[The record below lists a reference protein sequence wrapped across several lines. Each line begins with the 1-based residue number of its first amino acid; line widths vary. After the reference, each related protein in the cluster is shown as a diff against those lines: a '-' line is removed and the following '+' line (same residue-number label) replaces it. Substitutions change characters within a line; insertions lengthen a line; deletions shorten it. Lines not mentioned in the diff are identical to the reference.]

1 MRDEVND
8 GKIGEGLTKADEA
21 IVRQLRMEGKGEGFQ
36 AKTDRY
42 IWAVEAQRCT
52 HQRRKQRSKCCSLT
66 VTNFSNNRISIS
78 S

>member
-1 MRDEVND
+1 MND
-8 GKIGEGLTKADEA
+8 GKIGGEGLTKADEV

-36 AKTDRY
+36 AKMDRY
-42 IWAVEAQRCT
+42 IWAVEAHRST

-66 VTNFSNNRISIS
+66 VTNFINNRISIS